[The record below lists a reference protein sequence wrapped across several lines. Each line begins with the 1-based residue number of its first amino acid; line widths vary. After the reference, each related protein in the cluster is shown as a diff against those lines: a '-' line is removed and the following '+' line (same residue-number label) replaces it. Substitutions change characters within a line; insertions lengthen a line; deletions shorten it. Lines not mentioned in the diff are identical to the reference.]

1 MEWKSFTEEV
11 GNFKKEASMFKE
23 TKPTPQVLLRSYIGR
38 RGKDYVLE
46 RGKLFLEMNVLI
58 R

>member
-1 MEWKSFTEEV
+1 MRKLAILRRKLACS
-11 GNFKKEASMFKE
+11 KE

-46 RGKLFLEMNVLI
+46 RGKLFLEMIVLI